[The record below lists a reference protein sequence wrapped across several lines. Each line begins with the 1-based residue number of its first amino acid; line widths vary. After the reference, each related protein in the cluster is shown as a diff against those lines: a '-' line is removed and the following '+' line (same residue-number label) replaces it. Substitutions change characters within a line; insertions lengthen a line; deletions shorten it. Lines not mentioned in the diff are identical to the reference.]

1 MTILADFK
9 FVELQGR
16 LCTAEELESLKI
28 WAKSRIHWSATIL
41 QAVARQ
47 KGYLLE
53 IDAATF
59 THPQWYG
66 VDFEDLKQTLRMTY
80 LVVSNV

>member
-9 FVELQGR
+9 VVELQGR
-16 LCTAEELESLKI
+16 LCSAEELESLRI

-53 IDAATF
+53 IDAASF
-59 THPQWYG
+59 TNPQWYG
-66 VDFEDLKQTLRMTY
+66 VDFDDVEETLRMTY
-80 LVVSNV
+80 MVAST